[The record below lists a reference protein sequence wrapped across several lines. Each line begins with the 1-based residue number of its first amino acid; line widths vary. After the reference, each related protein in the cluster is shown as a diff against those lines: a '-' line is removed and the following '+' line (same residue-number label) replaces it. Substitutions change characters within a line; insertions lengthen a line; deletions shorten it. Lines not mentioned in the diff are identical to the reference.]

1 MFKFTK
7 HLIAL
12 LVFVGLLACVQTVS
26 AQEQTKDTTEIVQND
41 SVTADSAMAVIDA
54 DLQGWKASWKAR
66 VEDCTSS

>member
-7 HLIAL
+7 HLMAFLAII
-12 LVFVGLLACVQTVS
+12 GLLACVQTVS

-54 DLQGWKASWKAR
+54 DLQGM
-66 VEDCTSS
+66 EGELEGEGG